1 MPVASSAA
9 PLSLQPMSS
18 EPNAFQTRDSQLR
31 DGVAQPSTTNAIV
44 WMLSG
49 SLSGT
54 DKSQTYSLMPPSV
67 RVGRKPGSDLLLSHP
82 TVSGQHARF
91 DIRESELWLVELG
104 STNGTFVNGKRLLN
118 EVQVKEDD
126 LIQFAE
132 VPFRVCRNHRRAAAS
147 TVHGNVSDQALAL
160 VQFDRFM
167 EQRLVIPHFQPI
179 IDLVSGGLLGYE
191 VLARSKVIGLESCG
205 AMFDVASRLNMEV
218 ELSRMLRWEGI
229 REAISLP
236 GSPRVFVNT
245 HPLELQ
251 REGLL
256 NSIIMARQLT
266 AQTQLVLEIHEAA
279 ISDPKQM
286 RELKENLR
294 DLRVELAF
302 DDFGAGQTR
311 LAELTEARP
320 DYLKFDISLIRGID
334 QAGAERQK
342 LVHSLVGVTL
352 DLGIVPLAEGVET
365 ESEAEVC
372 RQLGFALAQG
382 FHFGRPSPASSFC

>member
-1 MPVASSAA
+1 MAVAPSAA
-9 PLSLQPMSS
+9 PLSIQPMSS
-18 EPNAFQTRDSQLR
+18 EYDAMQWRPGTGPQTTSD
-31 DGVAQPSTTNAIV
+31 AIV
-44 WMLSG
+44 WLLSG
-49 SLSGT
+49 SLSGSDNT
-54 DKSQTYSLMPPSV
+54 QNYSLSPPTV

-91 DIRESELWLVELG
+91 DMRNDELWLTELG
-104 STNGTFVNGKRLLN
+104 STNGTFVNGKRLLG
-118 EVQVKEDD
+118 EIQIKEED

-132 VPFRVCRNHRRAAAS
+132 VAFRVRRNHRRAAAS
-147 TVHGNVSDQALAL
+147 TVQGNVSDQALAL

-167 EQRLVIPHFQPI
+167 EQRLVTPHFQPI
-179 IDLVSGGLLGYE
+179 IDLINGSLLGYE

-205 AMFDVASRLNMEV
+205 AMFDIASRLNMEV

-229 REAISLP
+229 REATTLS
-236 GSPRVFVNT
+236 GSPKVFVNT

-256 NSIIMARQLT
+256 NSMIMARQLT
-266 AQTQLVLEIHEAA
+266 SQTQLVLEIHEAA

-286 RELKENLR
+286 RELKERLR

-320 DYLKFDISLIRGID
+320 DYLKFDMSLIRGID
-334 QAGAERQK
+334 QAGPERQK

-352 DLGIVPLAEGVET
+352 DLGITPLAEGIET

-372 RQLGFALAQG
+372 RQIGFALAQG
-382 FHFGRPSPASSFC
+382 YHFGRPSPASSFC

>member
-1 MPVASSAA
+1 MAVAPSVA
-9 PLSLQPMSS
+9 PLSFQPTPVEFAS
-18 EPNAFQTRDSQLR
+18 AQLEGR
-31 DGVAQPSTTNAIV
+31 GTKHTTTDATV
-44 WMLSG
+44 WILSG

-54 DKSQTYSLMPPSV
+54 DGPQNYSLTPPSV

-82 TVSGQHARF
+82 TVSGHHARF
-91 DIRESELWLVELG
+91 DMRYDELWLVELG
-104 STNGTFVNGKRLLN
+104 STNGTFVNGKRLQG
-118 EVQVKEDD
+118 EIRIQEED

-132 VPFRVCRNHRRAAAS
+132 VAFRVRRNHRRAAAS
-147 TVHGNVSDQALAL
+147 TVQGNVSDQALAL

-179 IDLVSGGLLGYE
+179 IDLISGALLGYE

-205 AMFDVASRLNMEV
+205 AMFDIAGRLNMEV

-229 REAISLP
+229 REATTLP
-236 GSPRVFVNT
+236 GSPKVFVNT

-256 NSIIMARQLT
+256 NSMIMARQLT
-266 AQTQLVLEIHEAA
+266 SQTQLVLEIHEAA

-286 RELKENLR
+286 RELKERLR

-320 DYLKFDISLIRGID
+320 DYLKFDMSLIRGID
-334 QAGAERQK
+334 QAGPERQK
-342 LVHSLVGVTL
+342 LVQSLVAVTL
-352 DLGIVPLAEGVET
+352 DLGITPLAEGIET
-365 ESEAEVC
+365 ESESEVC

-382 FHFGRPSPASSFC
+382 YHFGRPSPASSFF

>member
-147 TVHGNVSDQALAL
+147 TGNVSDQALAL

>member
-1 MPVASSAA
+1 MAVAPSAA
-9 PLSLQPMSS
+9 PLSIQPLS
-18 EPNAFQTRDSQLR
+18 PNSVSVHWQSGGPALTT
-31 DGVAQPSTTNAIV
+31 DGSV
-44 WMLSG
+44 WILSG

-54 DKSQTYSLMPPSV
+54 DNTQNYSLTPPTV
-67 RVGRKPGSDLLLSHP
+67 RVGRKPGCDLLLSHP
-82 TVSGQHARF
+82 TVSGSHARF
-91 DIRESELWLVELG
+91 DMRQDELWLTDLG
-104 STNGTFVNGKRLLN
+104 STNGTFVNGKRLSG
-118 EVQVKEDD
+118 EVQVQEED

-132 VPFRVCRNHRRAAAS
+132 VAFRVRRNHRRSAAS
-147 TVHGNVSDQALAL
+147 TVQGNVSDQALAL

-179 IDLVSGGLLGYE
+179 IDLATGSLLGYE

-205 AMFDVASRLNMEV
+205 AMFDIASRLSMEV

-229 REAISLP
+229 REATTLP
-236 GSPRVFVNT
+236 ASPKVFVNT

-256 NSIIMARQLT
+256 NSMIMARQLT
-266 AQTQLVLEIHEAA
+266 SQTQLVLEIHEAA
-279 ISDPKQM
+279 IADPKQM
-286 RELKENLR
+286 RELKERLR

-320 DYLKFDISLIRGID
+320 DYLKFDMSLIRGID
-334 QAGAERQK
+334 QAGPERQK

-352 DLGIVPLAEGVET
+352 DLGITPLAEGIET

-372 RQLGFALAQG
+372 RQIGFALAQG
-382 FHFGRPSPASSFC
+382 YHFGRPAPAASFC

>member
-1 MPVASSAA
+1 MAVAPSAA
-9 PLSLQPMSS
+9 PLSIQPMSS
-18 EPNAFQTRDSQLR
+18 EFDSVQWRPGTGPQTTSD
-31 DGVAQPSTTNAIV
+31 AIV
-44 WMLSG
+44 WLLSG

-54 DKSQTYSLMPPSV
+54 DNAQNYSLSPPTV

-91 DIRESELWLVELG
+91 DMRNDELWLTELG
-104 STNGTFVNGKRLLN
+104 STNGTFVNGKRLLG
-118 EVQVKEDD
+118 EIQIKEED

-132 VPFRVCRNHRRAAAS
+132 VAFRVRRNHRRAAAS
-147 TVHGNVSDQALAL
+147 TVQGNVSDQALAL

-167 EQRLVIPHFQPI
+167 EQRLVTPHFQPI
-179 IDLVSGGLLGYE
+179 IDLINGSLLGYE

-205 AMFDVASRLNMEV
+205 AMFDIASRLNMEV

-229 REAISLP
+229 REATTLS
-236 GSPRVFVNT
+236 GSPKVFVNT

-256 NSIIMARQLT
+256 NSMIMARQLT
-266 AQTQLVLEIHEAA
+266 SQTQLVLEIHEAA

-286 RELKENLR
+286 RELKERLR

-320 DYLKFDISLIRGID
+320 DYLKFDMSLIRGID
-334 QAGAERQK
+334 QAGPERQK

-352 DLGIVPLAEGVET
+352 DLGITPLAEGIET

-372 RQLGFALAQG
+372 RQIGFALAQG
-382 FHFGRPSPASSFC
+382 YHFGRPSPASSFC

>member
-1 MPVASSAA
+1 MAVAPSAA
-9 PLSLQPMSS
+9 PLSIQPISS
-18 EPNAFQTRDSQLR
+18 DFDS
-31 DGVAQPSTTNAIV
+31 AQWRSGSGPKTTNDAIV
-44 WMLSG
+44 WLLSG

-54 DKSQTYSLMPPSV
+54 DNAQNYSLTPPSV
-67 RVGRKPGSDLLLSHP
+67 RVGRKPGCDLLLSHP

-91 DIRESELWLVELG
+91 DMRGEELWLTELG
-104 STNGTFVNGKRLLN
+104 STNGTFVNGKRLVG
-118 EVQVKEDD
+118 EVQINEED

-132 VPFRVCRNHRRAAAS
+132 VAFRVRRNHRRAAAS
-147 TVHGNVSDQALAL
+147 TVQGNVSDQALAL

-179 IDLVSGGLLGYE
+179 IDLVNGSLLGYE

-205 AMFDVASRLNMEV
+205 AMFDIASRLNMEV

-229 REAISLP
+229 REATTLP
-236 GSPRVFVNT
+236 GSPKVFVNT

-256 NSIIMARQLT
+256 NSMIMARQLT
-266 AQTQLVLEIHEAA
+266 SQTQLVLEIHEAA

-286 RELKENLR
+286 RELKDRLR

-320 DYLKFDISLIRGID
+320 DYLKFDMSLIRGID
-334 QAGAERQK
+334 QAGPERQK

-352 DLGIVPLAEGVET
+352 DLGITPLAEGIET
-365 ESEAEVC
+365 ESESEVC

-382 FHFGRPSPASSFC
+382 YHFGRPSPASSFC

>member
-1 MPVASSAA
+1 
-9 PLSLQPMSS
+9 MSS
-18 EPNAFQTRDSQLR
+18 EFDSVQWRPGTGPQTTSD
-31 DGVAQPSTTNAIV
+31 AIV
-44 WMLSG
+44 WLLSG

-54 DKSQTYSLMPPSV
+54 DNAQNYSLSPPTV

-91 DIRESELWLVELG
+91 DMRNDELWLTELG
-104 STNGTFVNGKRLLN
+104 STNGTFVNGKRLLG
-118 EVQVKEDD
+118 EIQIKEED

-132 VPFRVCRNHRRAAAS
+132 VAFRVRRNHRRAAAS
-147 TVHGNVSDQALAL
+147 TVQGNVSDQALAL

-167 EQRLVIPHFQPI
+167 EQRLVTPHFQPI
-179 IDLVSGGLLGYE
+179 IDLINGSLLGYE

-205 AMFDVASRLNMEV
+205 AMFDIASRLNMEV

-229 REAISLP
+229 REATTLS
-236 GSPRVFVNT
+236 GSPKVFVNT

-256 NSIIMARQLT
+256 NSMIMARQLT
-266 AQTQLVLEIHEAA
+266 SQTQLVLEIHEAA

-286 RELKENLR
+286 RELKERLR

-320 DYLKFDISLIRGID
+320 DYLKFDMSLIRGID
-334 QAGAERQK
+334 QAGPERQK

-352 DLGIVPLAEGVET
+352 DLGITPLAEGIET

-372 RQLGFALAQG
+372 RQIGFALAQG
-382 FHFGRPSPASSFC
+382 YHFGRPSPASSFC

>member
-1 MPVASSAA
+1 MAVAPSAA
-9 PLSLQPMSS
+9 PLSIQPLS
-18 EPNAFQTRDSQLR
+18 PDSVSVHWQSGGPAPTT
-31 DGVAQPSTTNAIV
+31 DGSV

-49 SLSGT
+49 SLSGNDNT
-54 DKSQTYSLMPPSV
+54 QNYSLSPPTV
-67 RVGRKPGSDLLLSHP
+67 RVGRKPGCDLLLSHP
-82 TVSGQHARF
+82 TVSGSHASF
-91 DIRESELWLVELG
+91 DMRRDELWLTDLG
-104 STNGTFVNGKRLLN
+104 STNGTFVNGKRLSG
-118 EVQVKEDD
+118 EVQVQEED

-132 VPFRVCRNHRRAAAS
+132 VAFRVRRNHRRAAAS
-147 TVHGNVSDQALAL
+147 TVQGNVSDQALAL

-179 IDLVSGGLLGYE
+179 IDLATGSLLGYE

-205 AMFDVASRLNMEV
+205 AMFDIASRLNMEV

-229 REAISLP
+229 REATTLP
-236 GSPRVFVNT
+236 ASPKIFVNT

-256 NSIIMARQLT
+256 NSMIMARQLT
-266 AQTQLVLEIHEAA
+266 TQTQLVLEIHEAA
-279 ISDPKQM
+279 IADPKQM
-286 RELKENLR
+286 RELKERLR

-320 DYLKFDISLIRGID
+320 DYLKFDMSLIRGID
-334 QAGAERQK
+334 QAGPERQK

-352 DLGIVPLAEGVET
+352 DLGITPLAEGIET

-382 FHFGRPSPASSFC
+382 YHFGRPAPASSFC

>member
-1 MPVASSAA
+1 MAVAPSIA
-9 PLSLQPMSS
+9 PFSFQPTSVDCNS
-18 EPNAFQTRDSQLR
+18 
-31 DGVAQPSTTNAIV
+31 AQPEGRGTKNTTTDATV

-49 SLSGT
+49 SLSGI
-54 DKSQTYSLMPPSV
+54 DGAQNYSLTPPSV

-82 TVSGQHARF
+82 TVSGHHARF
-91 DIRESELWLVELG
+91 DMRFDELWLVELG
-104 STNGTFVNGKRLLN
+104 STNGTFVNGKRLSGEIRLQ
-118 EVQVKEDD
+118 EED

-132 VPFRVCRNHRRAAAS
+132 VAFRVRRNHRRAAAS
-147 TVHGNVSDQALAL
+147 TVQGNVSDQALAL

-179 IDLVSGGLLGYE
+179 IDLINGSLLGYE

-205 AMFDVASRLNMEV
+205 AMFDIAGRLNMEV
-218 ELSRMLRWEGI
+218 ELSRMLRWEGT
-229 REAISLP
+229 REATTLP
-236 GSPRVFVNT
+236 GSPKVFVNT

-256 NSIIMARQLT
+256 NSMIMARQLT
-266 AQTQLVLEIHEAA
+266 SQTQLVLEIHEAA

-286 RELKENLR
+286 RELKERLR

-320 DYLKFDISLIRGID
+320 DYLKFDMSLIRGID
-334 QAGAERQK
+334 QAGPERQK
-342 LVHSLVGVTL
+342 LVQSLVAVTL
-352 DLGIVPLAEGVET
+352 DLGITPLAEGIET
-365 ESEAEVC
+365 EGESEVC
-372 RQLGFALAQG
+372 RQFGFALAQG
-382 FHFGRPSPASSFC
+382 YHFGRPSPASSFF

>member
-1 MPVASSAA
+1 MAVAPSVA
-9 PLSLQPMSS
+9 PLSIQPMSS
-18 EPNAFQTRDSQLR
+18 EYDSVSWPSGGGQLTTSNA
-31 DGVAQPSTTNAIV
+31 VV

-54 DKSQTYSLMPPSV
+54 DSAQNYSLSPPTV
-67 RVGRKPGSDLLLSHP
+67 RVGRKPGCDLLLSHP

-91 DIRESELWLVELG
+91 DMRNEELWLTELG
-104 STNGTFVNGKRLLN
+104 STNGTFVNGKRLVG
-118 EVQVKEDD
+118 EVQVQEED

-132 VPFRVCRNHRRAAAS
+132 VAFRVRRNHRRAAAS
-147 TVHGNVSDQALAL
+147 TVQGNVSDQALAL

-179 IDLVSGGLLGYE
+179 IDLVNGSLLGYE

-205 AMFDVASRLNMEV
+205 AMFDIASRLNMEV

-229 REAISLP
+229 REATTLP
-236 GSPRVFVNT
+236 ASPKVFVNT

-256 NSIIMARQLT
+256 NSMIMARQLT
-266 AQTQLVLEIHEAA
+266 SQTQLVLEIHEAA
-279 ISDPKQM
+279 ISDAKQM
-286 RELKENLR
+286 RELKERLR

-320 DYLKFDISLIRGID
+320 DYLKFDMSLIRGID
-334 QAGAERQK
+334 QAGPERQK

-352 DLGIVPLAEGVET
+352 DLGITPLAEGIET

-382 FHFGRPSPASSFC
+382 YHFGRPSPASSFC

>member
-1 MPVASSAA
+1 MAVAPSAA
-9 PLSLQPMSS
+9 PLSIQSMSPES
-18 EPNAFQTRDSQLR
+18 DSAPWRTGNGPQTTSD
-31 DGVAQPSTTNAIV
+31 AIV
-44 WMLSG
+44 WLLSG

-54 DKSQTYSLMPPSV
+54 DSAQNYSLTPPSV
-67 RVGRKPGSDLLLSHP
+67 RVGRKPGCDLLLSHP
-82 TVSGQHARF
+82 TVSGHHARF
-91 DIRESELWLVELG
+91 DMRNEELWLTELG
-104 STNGTFVNGKRLLN
+104 STNGTFVNGRRLVG
-118 EVQVKEDD
+118 EVQINEED

-132 VPFRVCRNHRRAAAS
+132 VAFRVRRNHRRAAAS
-147 TVHGNVSDQALAL
+147 TVQGNVSDQALAL

-179 IDLVSGGLLGYE
+179 IDLVNGSLLGYE

-205 AMFDVASRLNMEV
+205 AMFDIASRLNMEV

-229 REAISLP
+229 REATTLP
-236 GSPRVFVNT
+236 GSPKVFVNT

-256 NSIIMARQLT
+256 NSMIMARQLT
-266 AQTQLVLEIHEAA
+266 SQTQLVLEIHEAA

-286 RELKENLR
+286 RELKDRLR

-320 DYLKFDISLIRGID
+320 DYLKFDMSLIRGID
-334 QAGAERQK
+334 QAGPERQK

-352 DLGIVPLAEGVET
+352 DLGITPLAEGIET
-365 ESEAEVC
+365 ESESEVC
-372 RQLGFALAQG
+372 RQLGFSLAQG
-382 FHFGRPSPASSFC
+382 YHFGRPSPASSFC

>member
-1 MPVASSAA
+1 MQWRPGTG
-9 PLSLQPMSS
+9 P
-18 EPNAFQTRDSQLR
+18 QTTSD
-31 DGVAQPSTTNAIV
+31 AIV
-44 WMLSG
+44 WLLSG

-54 DKSQTYSLMPPSV
+54 DNAQNYSLSPPTV

-91 DIRESELWLVELG
+91 DMRNDELWLTELG
-104 STNGTFVNGKRLLN
+104 STNGTFVNGKRLLG
-118 EVQVKEDD
+118 EIQIKEED

-132 VPFRVCRNHRRAAAS
+132 VAFRVRRNHRRAAAS
-147 TVHGNVSDQALAL
+147 TVQGNVSDQALAL

-167 EQRLVIPHFQPI
+167 EQRLVTPHFQPI
-179 IDLVSGGLLGYE
+179 IDLINGSLLGYE

-205 AMFDVASRLNMEV
+205 AMFDIASRLNMEV

-229 REAISLP
+229 REATTLS
-236 GSPRVFVNT
+236 GSPKVFVNT

-256 NSIIMARQLT
+256 NSMIMARQLT
-266 AQTQLVLEIHEAA
+266 SQTQLVLEIHEAA

-286 RELKENLR
+286 RELKERLR

-320 DYLKFDISLIRGID
+320 DYLKFDMSLIRGID
-334 QAGAERQK
+334 QAGPERQK

-352 DLGIVPLAEGVET
+352 DLGITPLAEGIET

-372 RQLGFALAQG
+372 RQIGFALAQG
-382 FHFGRPSPASSFC
+382 YHFGRPSPASSFC